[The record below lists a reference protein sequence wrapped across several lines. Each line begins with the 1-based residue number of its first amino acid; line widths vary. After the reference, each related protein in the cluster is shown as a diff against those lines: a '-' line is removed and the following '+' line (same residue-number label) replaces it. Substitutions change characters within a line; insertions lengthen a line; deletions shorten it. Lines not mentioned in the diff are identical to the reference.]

1 MSSDI
6 DKINGTLVR
15 NRCPQSALSV
25 LTGISSPR
33 LSRILKGGEVLLPQ
47 DATLLL
53 DTLDE
58 MDRLA
63 KDVTPRVPIDWS
75 QTLVLK
81 EILAERKR
89 PKVFQVKFG
98 GGSFAG
104 LDSKGKPMA
113 KDEGLVLSG
122 EVAHK
127 LCETLRSMGYDGVR
141 AERVEYREPVVN
153 DFLVAW
159 KQ

>member
-1 MSSDI
+1 MTDI
-6 DKINGTLVR
+6 DAISNGLAR
-15 NRCPQSALSV
+15 HRCAQGSLA
-25 LTGISSPR
+25 GIAGFSSPR
-33 LSRILKGGEVLLPQ
+33 LSRILRGAEVLTQP
-47 DATLLL
+47 DTTLLL
-53 DTLDE
+53 TTLEE

-63 KDVTPRVPIDWS
+63 KEIAPIPVDWS

-81 EILAERKR
+81 EIIDSRRR
-89 PKVFQVKFG
+89 PKVFVVKFG

-113 KDEGLVLSG
+113 EDEGLVLSG